1 MKHMRV
7 IAVLIHSL
15 TLNVLINC
23 AGFINE
29 SVIINEADKK
39 LFWKVK

>member
-15 TLNVLINC
+15 TLNVLINY

-29 SVIINEADKK
+29 YIMINEADKK